1 MKSKNIFL
9 TIAFSLLVFGACTEE
24 EIIDA
29 PDVQGKGDLVLE
41 LSSSSIQADDITKA
55 ASMDESL
62 TPTDDE
68 KNVKDVY
75 VFVFDQSGKIVGSP
89 NYFNFGSTKANATS
103 SANRSVVIEALDFG
117 LYDFWAVANPKMG
130 DYTSCENLTS
140 LQKIIEGANSYD
152 NAFSADAL
160 VKVGN
165 KTKVDFKGGANTVE
179 INMTQLSA
187 RVEVAFK
194 LGLEG
199 KAHLSV
205 TPTVSNIRTQAW
217 ITDPMKTDDCSENG
231 KYIGSS
237 LMPDKEGT
245 QNIVFY
251 TYGKTKDKSLNVS
264 LAGNIGEDI
273 YSSSFNIN
281 VPNNITDGCIQNGH
295 SYKVTAVIK
304 SIPVK
309 GKLDVEIESFEEK
322 SVDFSFN

>member
-41 LSSSSIQADDITKA
+41 LSSSSIQTDDITKA
-55 ASMDESL
+55 ASKDESL
-62 TPTDDE
+62 APIDNE

-89 NYFNFGSTKANATS
+89 NYFNFGSTKANGTS
-103 SANRSVVIEALDFG
+103 SANKTVVIEALDFG
-117 LYDFWAVANPKMG
+117 RYDFWAVANPTKD
-130 DYTSCENLTS
+130 DYTNCKNLTS
-140 LQKIIEGANSYD
+140 LQKIIEGVESY
-152 NAFSADAL
+152 NEAFSADAL
-160 VKVGN
+160 VKVGS
-165 KTKVDFKGGANTVE
+165 KTNVDFKGGANSVQ
-179 INMTQLSA
+179 IKMTQLSA

-199 KAHLSV
+199 NAQLSV
-205 TPTVSNIRTQAW
+205 IPTVSNIRTQAW
-217 ITDPMKTDDCSENG
+217 ITDPMKVDGCSENG
-231 KYIGSS
+231 KYQGSS
-237 LMPDKEGT
+237 LTLDKEGT

-251 TYGKTKDKSLNVS
+251 TYGKTKDNHLNVS
-264 LAGNIGEDI
+264 LAGNIGKDT

-281 VPNNITDGCIQNGH
+281 VPDNITKGCIQNGH

-304 SIPVK
+304 SIPVT